1 MRRNLFFILLGILSG
16 IGIFIGDRS
25 LGFYVLLVSLFLTLV
40 FFLYKRPL
48 IFLSLGVLFGFFYAS
63 FYFSSYRLIDK
74 DTRILETTILEKK
87 EGEGYFTYI
96 TLCED
101 VEDGVKER
109 SVFTS
114 DEDYDIGDKLLIKAK
129 VDLPARNTN
138 PYLFSYRSYLLSKKV
153 KSTIEIEK
161 LYGRGRSSSLLLSL
175 KNSFYKYIHRIFDRN
190 LEKESADFVSS
201 VILGENLIRSDEIKD
216 LGLSHILAVSGLHI
230 DILVTFILFIF
241 SYFNLNY
248 RYGYLTALVLCFFY
262 GYLISFPFSVMR
274 VLIMTSIGYLSYIL
288 KKPED
293 KKKSLLLASLFI
305 LLINPFALLSAG
317 YILTFAAGI
326 GIYIIYPNLKYLERD
341 SFIIKQAIF
350 ALSIQLSIFPF
361 LVYYY
366 GKINLISIF
375 ANLIVVPIFELS
387 MYFIFGLILLYPLMG
402 TLLGPIF
409 KILDFL
415 IRQVLGASRFLAYF
429 KFFTIEFKKE
439 SILLSIFLLGLILV
453 LLSGR
458 RKNILVSKLYLGL
471 SIIIV
476 GFLTFEPMIFDQPAF
491 YMVDIGQGDAF
502 ILKDGRDVYL
512 FDLGG
517 PSFKSYNSGE
527 KILLPLLK
535 SMGIKD
541 IKAVFISHMDK
552 DHAGNLEVINEN
564 FKVKNVISTSLNEDE
579 LSSYNFTPM
588 AKGDRVKL
596 KNGYIEA
603 VFDGVDGDNKNNKS
617 LGLLI
622 NIKGNKILRLGDLES
637 AYEDQ
642 LKVKADI
649 LKLSHHGSR
658 TSTSKT
664 FIEDVNPQ
672 VTLISAGRNNTYGHP
687 HKEVLENIK
696 ASKVYNTQEDG
707 FVEIKFLEDSYRVEP
722 YLKGDFF
729 QWTIKNLWIS

>member
-729 QWTIKNLWIS
+729 Q

>member
-40 FFLYKRPL
+40 FFLYKSPL

-63 FYFSSYRLIDK
+63 FNFSSYRLIDK

-87 EGEGYFTYI
+87 ETEGYFTYI

-175 KNSFYKYIHRIFDRN
+175 KKSFYKYIHRIFDRN

-248 RYGYLTALVLCFFY
+248 RYGYLTALGLCFFY

-305 LLINPFALLSAG
+305 LLINPFAILSAG

-409 KILDFL
+409 KILDIL

-552 DHAGNLEVINEN
+552 DHAGNLEVIEEN
-564 FKVKNVISTSLNEDE
+564 FKIKNVISTALNEDE

-588 AKGDRVKL
+588 AKEDRVKL

-637 AYEDQ
+637 AYEDE

-729 QWTIKNLWIS
+729 Q

>member
-40 FFLYKRPL
+40 FFLYKSPL
-48 IFLSLGVLFGFFYAS
+48 IFLSLGLLFGFFYAS
-63 FYFSSYRLIDK
+63 FNFLSYKLINK

-109 SVFTS
+109 SVLTS
-114 DEDYDIGDKLLIKAK
+114 DEDYNIGDRFLIKAK
-129 VDLPARNTN
+129 VDLPNRNTN

-190 LEKESADFVSS
+190 LERESADFVSS
-201 VILGENLIRSDEIKD
+201 VILGENLIKSDEIKD

-262 GYLISFPFSVMR
+262 GYLISFPFSVLR

-317 YILTFAAGI
+317 YILTFAAAI
-326 GIYIIYPNLKYLERD
+326 GIYIIYPSLRYLERD
-341 SFIIKQAIF
+341 RFIIKQAIF

-366 GKINLISIF
+366 GKTNLISIF

-439 SILLSIFLLGLILV
+439 SILLSIFLLGLILI

-458 RKNILVSKLYLGL
+458 KKNILVSKLYLGL

-552 DHAGNLEVINEN
+552 DHAGNLEVIDEN
-564 FKVKNVISTSLNEDE
+564 FKVKNVISTALNEYE

-622 NIKGNKILRLGDLES
+622 NIKGNKILWLGDLES
-637 AYEDQ
+637 AYEDE

-707 FVEIKFLEDSYRVEP
+707 FVEIKFLEDSYRVES

-729 QWTIKNLWIS
+729 Q

>member
-1 MRRNLFFILLGILSG
+1 
-16 IGIFIGDRS
+16 
-25 LGFYVLLVSLFLTLV
+25 
-40 FFLYKRPL
+40 
-48 IFLSLGVLFGFFYAS
+48 
-63 FYFSSYRLIDK
+63 
-74 DTRILETTILEKK
+74 
-87 EGEGYFTYI
+87 
-96 TLCED
+96 
-101 VEDGVKER
+101 
-109 SVFTS
+109 
-114 DEDYDIGDKLLIKAK
+114 
-129 VDLPARNTN
+129 
-138 PYLFSYRSYLLSKKV
+138 
-153 KSTIEIEK
+153 
-161 LYGRGRSSSLLLSL
+161 
-175 KNSFYKYIHRIFDRN
+175 
-190 LEKESADFVSS
+190 
-201 VILGENLIRSDEIKD
+201 
-216 LGLSHILAVSGLHI
+216 
-230 DILVTFILFIF
+230 
-241 SYFNLNY
+241 
-248 RYGYLTALVLCFFY
+248 
-262 GYLISFPFSVMR
+262 
-274 VLIMTSIGYLSYIL
+274 MTSIGYLSYIL

-305 LLINPFALLSAG
+305 LLINPFAILSAG

-409 KILDFL
+409 KILDIL

-458 RKNILVSKLYLGL
+458 KKNILVSKLYLGL

-535 SMGIKD
+535 SMGVKD

-564 FKVKNVISTSLNEDE
+564 FKVKNVISTALNEDE

-729 QWTIKNLWIS
+729 Q

>member
-1 MRRNLFFILLGILSG
+1 MSREVGMRRNLFFILLGILSG

-40 FFLYKRPL
+40 FFLYKSPL

-63 FYFSSYRLIDK
+63 FNFSSYRLIDK

-87 EGEGYFTYI
+87 ETEGYFTYI

-175 KNSFYKYIHRIFDRN
+175 KKSFYKYIHRIFDRN

-248 RYGYLTALVLCFFY
+248 RYGYLTALGLCFFY

-305 LLINPFALLSAG
+305 LLINPFAILSAG

-409 KILDFL
+409 KILDIL

-458 RKNILVSKLYLGL
+458 KKNILVSKLYLGL

-517 PSFKSYNSGE
+517 PSFKPYNSGE

-552 DHAGNLEVINEN
+552 DHAGNLEVIEEN
-564 FKVKNVISTSLNEDE
+564 FKIKNVISTALNEDE

-729 QWTIKNLWIS
+729 Q

>member
-40 FFLYKRPL
+40 FFLYKSPL

-63 FYFSSYRLIDK
+63 FNFSSYRLIDK

-87 EGEGYFTYI
+87 ETEGYFTYI

-175 KNSFYKYIHRIFDRN
+175 KKSFYKYIHRIFDRN

-248 RYGYLTALVLCFFY
+248 RYGYLTALGLCFFY

-305 LLINPFALLSAG
+305 LLINPFAILSAG

-409 KILDFL
+409 KILDIL

-458 RKNILVSKLYLGL
+458 KKNILVSKLYLGL

-517 PSFKSYNSGE
+517 PSFKPYNSGE

-552 DHAGNLEVINEN
+552 DHAGNLEVIEEN
-564 FKVKNVISTSLNEDE
+564 FKIKNVISTALNEDE

-729 QWTIKNLWIS
+729 Q